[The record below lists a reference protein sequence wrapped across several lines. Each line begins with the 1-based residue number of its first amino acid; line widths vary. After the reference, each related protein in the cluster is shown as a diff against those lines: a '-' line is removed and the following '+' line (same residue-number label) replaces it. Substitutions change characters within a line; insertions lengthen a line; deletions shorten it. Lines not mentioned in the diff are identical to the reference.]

1 MSTTATLDYD
11 AIDHA
16 DDIVQYRALHTG
28 ALIGLVL
35 GVASIFVVVTA
46 ANSLEYCLLVTPI
59 PVLGI
64 LISSRALAT
73 ISRNDELYTG
83 RPLALAGLV
92 LSLVFLIGGVSYG
105 GYVYATEVREG
116 YQRISFATL
125 RPDEIHERNG
135 QAVPPQIAALDGKR
149 VFIKGYIRPDS
160 IKISKGIDRFLLVR
174 DNNQCCFGSL
184 SDVKYYDQ
192 IEVAM
197 VDSKTVDYSDGIY
210 RMHGI
215 LEVSPENAPLGPQFP
230 VFRMKAEYA
239 D

>member
-125 RPDEIHERNG
+125 RPDEIPERNG

-149 VFIKGYIRPDS
+149 VFIKGYIRPD
-160 IKISKGIDRFLLVR
+160 
-174 DNNQCCFGSL
+174 
-184 SDVKYYDQ
+184 
-192 IEVAM
+192 
-197 VDSKTVDYSDGIY
+197 
-210 RMHGI
+210 
-215 LEVSPENAPLGPQFP
+215 
-230 VFRMKAEYA
+230 
-239 D
+239 